1 MNFKKIIACSLLCG
15 MLFSEIPVNG
25 MDAPVKSKTEPVSLS
40 DSEYEADSEDD
51 PDPESAASTDK
62 GTRSFSFT
70 NGNHTDL
77 SGDFPDKPETA
88 KPASSDSIN
97 PSSSSHNLT
106 SCTSTRFS
114 EIVKDL
120 VGDDTTESVSFKS
133 KLSRIYNIFYGDGAL
148 EDSATISKAYCDIV
162 LLMNDNRSFSEL
174 MSIHNLLNSLDSSN
188 RVTQI
193 AKSMCETYMN
203 LCCLNITQSVDQL
216 EHIVSDIEKDKL
228 LDDVMYSNFYTLVHK
243 TISSTV
249 VRIKERAVV
258 IYCILNRRDFK
269 YLTWMSDLDVVGS
282 CSEEEADPIPGYSS
296 KADLFGNV
304 PLDYYRRNKI
314 IGALPVKA
322 IDLSI
327 RSLNPKVSLCENA
340 CSLPQ
345 HSSFVPISDHS
356 VSTEYET
363 FDEGTVNLYRKRYEK
378 FIKSFI
384 EDKFNSK
391 TKEVRELCKAVN
403 TLYVAQLRDKI
414 NASDCSEENKQC
426 LSNYIDAIKNLCELY
441 EDFSGTESCDYEKT
455 ENRLKFLSDFIN
467 NQGIWKPYYKPLKR
481 LIKFRH
487 ILNTI
492 KGRIISN
499 RMENDDDFKDLS
511 SAFAELIIYRSEE
524 GFISKNEGNAAEYD
538 GIVARHNE
546 IIALLESYKIE
557 EKILMSSMSEENKTC
572 LINYVKCIKFYCK
585 SIGFSNKMYGVITL
599 FFAPI
604 VNCNKALYQCTIF
617 INLLVDLFDTSYNRY
632 SQPVPKNNKWYI
644 EFLELLD
651 IQINE
656 LERNISLSECSD
668 ENKQVLRRYIGVIK
682 SLNEL
687 SKEYSY
693 ANQPYNREKV
703 ESTLEKLNGFFGIFD
718 MGGQKF
724 IEFINAFHPVK
735 RCLQYNNLAN
745 DSDFKEF
752 DSALVG
758 LGKYL
763 MNDDYR
769 KMYEFCLDAVDALLK
784 DFSQIEEKI
793 SSSSLTDEQKKH
805 LIDRSRCI
813 FTLNKGYYLNL
824 KGKWTEAYSTY
835 EKFIKEFDP
844 GIDEFNLLLRDFVKK
859 EMKRIDDNCA
869 LGLVHPW
876 QIYE

>member
-1 MNFKKIIACSLLCG
+1 M
-15 MLFSEIPVNG
+15 
-25 MDAPVKSKTEPVSLS
+25 
-40 DSEYEADSEDD
+40 
-51 PDPESAASTDK
+51 
-62 GTRSFSFT
+62 
-70 NGNHTDL
+70 
-77 SGDFPDKPETA
+77 
-88 KPASSDSIN
+88 
-97 PSSSSHNLT
+97 
-106 SCTSTRFS
+106 
-114 EIVKDL
+114 
-120 VGDDTTESVSFKS
+120 
-133 KLSRIYNIFYGDGAL
+133 
-148 EDSATISKAYCDIV
+148 
-162 LLMNDNRSFSEL
+162 
-174 MSIHNLLNSLDSSN
+174 
-188 RVTQI
+188 
-193 AKSMCETYMN
+193 
-203 LCCLNITQSVDQL
+203 
-216 EHIVSDIEKDKL
+216 
-228 LDDVMYSNFYTLVHK
+228 
-243 TISSTV
+243 
-249 VRIKERAVV
+249 
-258 IYCILNRRDFK
+258 
-269 YLTWMSDLDVVGS
+269 
-282 CSEEEADPIPGYSS
+282 
-296 KADLFGNV
+296 
-304 PLDYYRRNKI
+304 
-314 IGALPVKA
+314 
-322 IDLSI
+322 
-327 RSLNPKVSLCENA
+327 
-340 CSLPQ
+340 
-345 HSSFVPISDHS
+345 
-356 VSTEYET
+356 
-363 FDEGTVNLYRKRYEK
+363 
-378 FIKSFI
+378 
-384 EDKFNSK
+384 
-391 TKEVRELCKAVN
+391 
-403 TLYVAQLRDKI
+403 AQLRDKI

-426 LSNYIDAIKNLCELY
+426 LFNYIEVIKNLCELY

-455 ENRLKFLSDFIN
+455 ENRLKFLSDFN
-467 NQGIWKPYYKPLKR
+467 NRDNWKPYYDPLKR
-481 LIKFRH
+481 LIKFGH

-492 KGRIISN
+492 KGRIMAN

-511 SAFAELIIYRSEE
+511 AAFTELILCR
-524 GFISKNEGNAAEYD
+524 KNCCGKED
-538 GIVARHNE
+538 FDRVF
-546 IIALLESYKIE
+546 ALLESSGIE
-557 EKILMSSMSEENKTC
+557 EKILRSSVSEENKTY
-572 LINYVKCIKFYCK
+572 LINYIKCVKYCYKFNILADEMASLINGGTWY
-585 SIGFSNKMYGVITL
+585 S
-599 FFAPI
+599 
-604 VNCNKALYQCTIF
+604 F
-617 INLLVDLFDTSYNRY
+617 INSLVKRFDTSYNRY
-632 SQPVPKNNKWYI
+632 SQSVSKCKCDI

-651 IQINE
+651 LQINE
-656 LERNISLSECSD
+656 LERNISLRECSD
-668 ENKQVLRRYIGVIK
+668 ENKQDLRRYVEVIK